1 MTCSIYAFINSN
13 YCIINLYNVNGLMRY
28 CEINIKYSLF
38 MLMQVF
44 SYISYQF
51 RINYISTYLG
61 IRQISHSP
69 VV

>member
-1 MTCSIYAFINSN
+1 MTCIIYAFINSN
-13 YCIINLYNVNGLMRY
+13 YCIINLYNVNGLMRC

-44 SYISYQF
+44 GYFSYQF
-51 RINYISTYLG
+51 RITYISVYLG
-61 IRQISHSP
+61 VRQIYHCP